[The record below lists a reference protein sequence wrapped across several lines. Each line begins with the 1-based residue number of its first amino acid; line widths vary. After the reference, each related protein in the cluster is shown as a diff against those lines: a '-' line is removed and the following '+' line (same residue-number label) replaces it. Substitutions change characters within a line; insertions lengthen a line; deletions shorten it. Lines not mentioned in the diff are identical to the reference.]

1 MKKPSFLSAAV
12 TMLVAFAASLGDKLH
27 AALFGYMA
35 DRGMVLG
42 ALTLVEAAKINS
54 GDVVRAAVIEMFARE
69 SDLLMALPFEN
80 IAGNAYHYSLE
91 AKLPGVGFRGVNEG
105 FSESTGILNPVT
117 EALAIAGGD
126 LDVDRFIVNTQGQ
139 AVRSR
144 HEAMKVK
151 ALAAA
156 ITAKLIK
163 GDSSTDP
170 REFDGWQRRLGTGSQ
185 VVSAGSTAGGAAL
198 SLAALDEAI
207 DAVDGPTHLVMSKAM
222 RRKFTSA
229 ARDTAVAGFVTYTKD
244 AFGRPVTMY
253 NDLPI
258 LVAYNNNGGD
268 EILPFTEA
276 SASGAATSTSI
287 YVASL
292 GEGKVTGLQNG
303 TMDVRDLGELQAAPV
318 YRTRV
323 EWYVTQAV
331 MHGRALARIRNIGNL
346 AIVK

>member
-1 MKKPSFLSAAV
+1 M
-12 TMLVAFAASLGDKLH
+12 
-27 AALFGYMA
+27 
-35 DRGMVLG
+35 
-42 ALTLVEAAKINS
+42 ALTLIEAAKINS
-54 GDVVRAAVIEMFARE
+54 GDVIRSAIIEMFAQE
-69 SDLLMALPFEN
+69 SDLLMALPFVD
-80 IAGNAYHYSLE
+80 IKGNAFSYSSE
-91 AKLPGVGFRGVNEG
+91 AALPGIGFRGVNEA
-105 FSESTGILNPVT
+105 FSESTGILNPTT
-117 EALAIAGGD
+117 EALSIAGGD
-126 LDVDRFIVNTQGQ
+126 MDIDRFIIETQGM

-163 GDSSTDP
+163 GDSSTNP

-185 VVSAGSTAGGAAL
+185 VISAGSTAGGAAL

-222 RRKFTSA
+222 RRKFTAA
-229 ARDTAVAGFVTYTKD
+229 ARDPAVSGYLVTTKD
-244 AFGRPVTMY
+244 AFGRPQYVY

-268 EILPFTEA
+268 EILPFNEA
-276 SASGAATSTSI
+276 SASGAATATSI

-292 GEGKVTGLQNG
+292 GEGKVTGLQSG
-303 TMDVRDLGELQAAPV
+303 TMDVRDLGELQATPV

-323 EWYVTQAV
+323 EWFVSQAV

-346 AIVK
+346 AITK